1 MGYAVRI
8 SGANFTFKAPDG
20 RDDVSDLAVF
30 MNRQQTVS
38 RWQLS
43 PAELSEILRT
53 GAVYVSIIGHGM
65 PPIFIG
71 SESVVRGHTAEF
83 GPLPVQGA
91 LAPQGEGWRAISLAP
106 QDGSEVEVYA
116 PPAHGLPEIYTRA
129 AFHPDAGWCV
139 DELREVTH
147 YRPIGE
153 KMPRGP

>member
-20 RDDVSDLAVF
+20 RDDVCDLAVF

-91 LAPQGEGWRAISLAP
+91 LAPQGE
-106 QDGSEVEVYA
+106 VYA

-129 AFHPDAGWCV
+129 AFHPEAGWCV